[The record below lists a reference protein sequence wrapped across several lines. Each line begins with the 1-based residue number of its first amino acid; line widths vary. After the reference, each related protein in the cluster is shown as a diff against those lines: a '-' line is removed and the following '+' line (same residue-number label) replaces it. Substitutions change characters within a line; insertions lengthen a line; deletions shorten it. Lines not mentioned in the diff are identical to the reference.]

1 MPDQNHLDTA
11 SQDIKPVLLRFPLA
25 MHERVKLHQA
35 RMSSS
40 MGGARVTF
48 QQAALHLMQSGA
60 DLHEE
65 QAQA

>member
-1 MPDQNHLDTA
+1 MPNLTTDAT
-11 SQDIKPVLLRFPLA
+11 SQDIKPVLVRFPLS
-25 MHERVKLHQA
+25 MHERVQQHQA
-35 RMSSS
+35 RMSTS

>member
-1 MPDQNHLDTA
+1 MPTA
-11 SQDIKPVLLRFPLA
+11 TPLATPPAEVKPVLVRFPMA
-25 MHERVKLHQA
+25 MHERVKAHQA
-35 RMSSS
+35 RMSLS

-65 QAQA
+65 QVQA